1 MHRFEKAVG
10 VAERGPLEYVRS
22 QSEMGGAESWGS
34 TYGSPPVIER
44 TVFRSPG
51 RRLDVV
57 RARKYPTL
65 PSPTSTTLKCGQAPV
80 AGPGFELGS

>member
-22 QSEMGGAESWGS
+22 QSEMGGAESWRFTHGPS
-34 TYGSPPVIER
+34 PVIER

-51 RRLDVV
+51 RRLLVI
-57 RARKYPTL
+57 RAGKYPTL
-65 PSPTSTTLKCGQAPV
+65 PSPSSTTFKCGQAPV
-80 AGPGFELGS
+80 AGPGFELRS